1 LLVQLRARARLGEG
15 NVAAPGTDLPTRD
28 AAEEAAFRQLRALQ
42 EPTWVE
48 FDEDADEAIV
58 RRRLAWTSQHT
69 HQTLVVNRRGMRT
82 LSEDLDVLARKLAA
96 GKLRVLEVDAG
107 PAEAA
112 WEATMASLQRIAES
126 EGQQARE
133 DGHGD

>member
-1 LLVQLRARARLGEG
+1 
-15 NVAAPGTDLPTRD
+15 
-28 AAEEAAFRQLRALQ
+28 
-42 EPTWVE
+42 
-48 FDEDADEAIV
+48 
-58 RRRLAWTSQHT
+58 
-69 HQTLVVNRRGMRT
+69 MRT